1 MRIRW
6 QDERGERVRAAGGLD
21 GRASPFLKA
30 SGEGCEWGFFKWSED
45 RMGTERRGFSLARV
59 GGALR
64 PHPGA
69 CAGGFR
75 VREHVREAWFYVP
88 AVSTYYV
95 RCNHDRDLPP
105 ATRSRVNSIA
115 TCVRNESRHVDCGVR
130 ALRSVGPVRV
140 EAPRGVNQ
148 HLNLRL
154 PPPHTRLD
162 A

>member
-1 MRIRW
+1 M
-6 QDERGERVRAAGGLD
+6 RAAGGLD

-45 RMGTERRGFSLARV
+45 RMGERNDAGFRLLVWVAHSTAASSR
-59 GGALR
+59 
-64 PHPGA
+64 A

-75 VREHVREAWFYVP
+75 VREAWFYVP

-105 ATRSRVNSIA
+105 VTRSRVNSIA
-115 TCVRNESRHVDCGVR
+115 TCVRNETKAGMRGVR